1 MQQGRRPPREV
12 GGAPVVVRADPR
24 GRAGGRQPR
33 SRGLSAASTE
43 LRREYVR

>member
-12 GGAPVVVRADPR
+12 GGAPVVMRAPR
-24 GRAGGRQPR
+24 RAAVGQRR
-33 SRGLSAASTE
+33 LRGLSGLSTE